1 MSKIYPSY
9 LISFALRIKMLKIIQ
24 LHSKRDPTCATKIN
38 SCIKS
43 RLLGNNPS
51 IMFINVKCYYIY
63 FCGNG
68 NKNSMRACCCCFS
81 PSTLLVLFTNNY
93 TSVVSCIL
101 LLLGKRMP
109 VIKLYCMRNENR
121 VNETFTLCKHEN
133 IKI

>member
-1 MSKIYPSY
+1 M
-9 LISFALRIKMLKIIQ
+9 LLLFFSF
-24 LHSKRDPTCATKIN
+24 
-38 SCIKS
+38 
-43 RLLGNNPS
+43 
-51 IMFINVKCYYIY
+51 Y
-63 FCGNG
+63 
-68 NKNSMRACCCCFS
+68 
-81 PSTLLVLFTNNY
+81 LLVLFTNNY